1 MVSRNKRSIDE
12 NNGICYLLPR
22 SVTWVLEQ
30 MCSLSKLTRQMREQS
45 FSFVSTSC
53 VTSGPNWGEGETLDQ
68 SEVSIEIT

>member
-22 SVTWVLEQ
+22 PVTWVLEQ
-30 MCSLSKLTRQMREQS
+30 MWSLSKLTRQMSEQS

-68 SEVSIEIT
+68 SEVSSEVT